1 MNTLENLQNNGIY
14 KHLEGTAKN
23 LLFKRRQII
32 GSEIVKRETYRFGVR
47 ALDPVFKIGNR
58 VIYRFRIKREPYWFG
73 IGKREPYR
81 FGVGKRNSRVEM
93 QTTL

>member
-23 LLFKRRQII
+23 LLFKRKQIN

-47 ALDPVFKIGNR
+47 AIGNR